1 MNLLQLISFILNNP
15 ELSNVRIGRLC
26 RASSRTVCRYRRRV
40 AQATAVEPLSELD
53 LSDERRLRRRLN
65 QPRYTPPTKTEID
78 WAETEKVLSQPNVT
92 LRDAWENYRANRPR
106 PHLSCSRFR
115 RKVRARLGRT
125 ETRWAR
131 KPGVDP
137 AAENSLL

>member
-1 MNLLQLISFILNNP
+1 MNLLQLVSLILKHP

-26 RASSRTVCRYRRRV
+26 RASARTVYRYRRRI
-40 AQATAVEPLSELD
+40 AQATTIEPLSALD
-53 LSDERRLRRRLN
+53 LSDEQRLRRRLN
-65 QPRYTPPTKTEID
+65 QPRYSPPSKTPID
-78 WAETEKVLSQPNVT
+78 WTETEKVLSEPNVT
-92 LRDAWENYRANRPR
+92 LRDAWENYRANQPR

-131 KPGVDP
+131 KQDVDSL
-137 AAENSLL
+137 AEEFDL

>member
-1 MNLLQLISFILNNP
+1 MNLLQLISLILNHP

-26 RASSRTVCRYRRRV
+26 RASPRTVYRYRRRV
-40 AQATAVEPLSELD
+40 AQATAIEPLSDLD
-53 LSDERRLRRRLN
+53 LSDERRLRQRLN
-65 QPRYTPPTKTEID
+65 QPRYTPPTKTAID

-92 LRDAWENYRANRPR
+92 LRDAWENYRANQPR

-125 ETRWAR
+125 ETRWMR
-131 KPGVDP
+131 KPDIDSVPG
-137 AAENSLL
+137 NSTL